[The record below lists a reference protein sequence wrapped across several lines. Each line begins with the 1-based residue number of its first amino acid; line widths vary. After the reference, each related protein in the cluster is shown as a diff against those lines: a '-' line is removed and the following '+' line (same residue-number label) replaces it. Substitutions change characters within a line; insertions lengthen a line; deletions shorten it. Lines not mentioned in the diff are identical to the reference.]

1 MDNSP
6 VISKNLVMLA
16 RMLERL
22 ERSGTP
28 VDADQ
33 FRMVVDHLKAELA
46 ATPHDSALEA
56 VLATFP
62 CTAELY
68 ENMQYEHAGL
78 CRTPLEFATKAEI
91 DARRVID
98 AVRGAPPAQE
108 PKRSS
113 TS

>member
-6 VISKNLVMLA
+6 VISKNLVALA

-22 ERSGTP
+22 ERSSTP

-33 FRMVVDHLKAELA
+33 FRFVVEHLKAELGA
-46 ATPHDSALEA
+46 ATHDAALEA

-62 CTAELY
+62 QAAELY

-78 CRTPLEFATKAEI
+78 CRTPLEAATAAEI
-91 DARRVID
+91 EARRVIET
-98 AVRGAPPAQE
+98 ARAA
-108 PKRSS
+108 KAA
-113 TS
+113 

>member
-6 VISKNLVMLA
+6 VISKNLVALA

-22 ERSGTP
+22 ERSPQP

-33 FRMVVDHLKAELA
+33 FRTVVDRLKAELA
-46 ATPHDSALEA
+46 ATPHDATLEA

-78 CRTPLEFATKAEI
+78 CRSPLEPAMQAEI
-91 DARRVID
+91 DARRAID
-98 AVRGAPPAQE
+98 AVRAPRKAA
-108 PKRSS
+108 
-113 TS
+113 